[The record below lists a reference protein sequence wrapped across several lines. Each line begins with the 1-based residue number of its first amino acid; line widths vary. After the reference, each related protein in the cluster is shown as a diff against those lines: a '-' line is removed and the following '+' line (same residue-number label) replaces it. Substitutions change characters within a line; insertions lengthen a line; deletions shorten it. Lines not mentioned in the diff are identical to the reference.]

1 MRVFVPFDATD
12 PKTRLAPVLDSD
24 ERATVARAMLADVLD
39 ALDGLDHEPRVLA
52 TEDIECEVPVRVDDR
67 PLTPAVN
74 GALASVD
81 GPAAVVM
88 ADLALA
94 TPTALA
100 RLFALD
106 AGVVLAP
113 GLGGGTNA
121 VVARDPDFRVDYHG
135 LSYLDHREAAADAGT
150 DVATVD
156 SFRLAVDVDD
166 PGDLVDVLVHTDGHT
181 ASRLHELGIELSVD
195 DGVALARDGDD
206 VSNPGRERG

>member
-39 ALDGLDHEPRVLA
+39 ALDDLDHEPCVLA
-52 TEDIECEVPVRVDDR
+52 TDDVECAIPVRVDDR

-74 GALASVD
+74 GALTSVD

-94 TPTALA
+94 TPEALA
-100 RLFALD
+100 RLFAPD

-121 VVARDPDFRVDYHG
+121 IVARDPDFRVDYHG
-135 LSYLDHREAAADAGT
+135 LSYLDHRGGAD

-181 ASRLHELGIELSVD
+181 ASSLREIGIGLSVD
-195 DGVALARDGDD
+195 GGVAIARDG
-206 VSNPGRERG
+206 ERVTDGG